1 MGTTRD
7 TERREILLEGDRGRW
22 RRLAI
27 EAGML
32 VFLVGLAL
40 VFVTSAPH

>member
-1 MGTTRD
+1 MGTTSDR
-7 TERREILLEGDRGRW
+7 ERREGLLGGDRGQW
-22 RRLAI
+22 RRFAI

-32 VFLVGLAL
+32 AYLVGLAL